1 MGMARNLRCLLGR
14 HQWCTVT
21 NAGGY
26 DADCWVCGKPR
37 KIKARVVH
45 RDVKAQYDAAR
56 ARDEA
61 LAIRDS
67 YVLTHL
73 ATTPFE
79 TLRASGSGV
88 VPVRPRRRGSRR
100 ARARDKS

>member
-1 MGMARNLRCLLGR
+1 VGMARNLRCLLGR

-37 KIKARVVH
+37 RIKARVVH

-61 LAIRDS
+61 LAVRDS
-67 YVLTHL
+67 YVL
-73 ATTPFE
+73 ATGTGPFE
-79 TLRASGSGV
+79 TLRASGPGGY
-88 VPVRPRRRGSRR
+88 PVRPRRRGSRR
-100 ARARDKS
+100 ARARDTS